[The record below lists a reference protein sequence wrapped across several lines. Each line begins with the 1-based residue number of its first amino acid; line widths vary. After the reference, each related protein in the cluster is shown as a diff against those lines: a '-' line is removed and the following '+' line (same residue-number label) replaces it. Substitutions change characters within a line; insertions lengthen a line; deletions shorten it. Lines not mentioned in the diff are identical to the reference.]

1 MNSMGFATEE
11 QVTPS
16 WSCSW
21 SWSWAYRWIA
31 ARSLLV
37 SCRYSKGT
45 GGEGRE
51 RHCIF
56 PAAIVFLIKRC
67 HMLRV
72 SLLSQCLIADNALA
86 EAEAEAE
93 RSHHKAS
100 QAKLH
105 VCCRSPC
112 THSFVPLFDLLPL
125 GTFIIWDLTKR
136 TAAFQLTRGLARTKD
151 KQIQRYRCRQLQIQS
166 GVRLC
171 VCVCM

>member
-1 MNSMGFATEE
+1 MNSMGFAADE

-21 SWSWAYRWIA
+21 SWSWAYRRSLA

-37 SCRYSKGT
+37 SCRYSGSSSREWE
-45 GGEGRE
+45 GEGRGKQ

-72 SLLSQCLIADNALA
+72 SLLSQCLIADNAQGA
-86 EAEAEAE
+86 EAK

-100 QAKLH
+100 QAKAACQLSLPPLPALPSLL
-105 VCCRSPC
+105 RSPLWSIAAGNVYHLRFNKAHGC
-112 THSFVPLFDLLPL
+112 ISINSRARSH
-125 GTFIIWDLTKR
+125 KR
-136 TAAFQLTRGLARTKD
+136 
-151 KQIQRYRCRQLQIQS
+151 
-166 GVRLC
+166 
-171 VCVCM
+171 